1 MPDCAETDEWP
12 PDVAGGE
19 GRVSL
24 DRRRFLS
31 AGLGAAGAALASGAS
46 APATAA
52 GTVAAQR
59 ASADKRN
66 VLLIVA
72 DDHGYDFSASGA
84 KPKTP
89 SLDALA
95 ADGVSFTDAYASVS
109 SCSSSRSTLYTG
121 LYSHTNGM
129 YGLAH
134 DVHHFSLFGDVK
146 TLPWMLKQAGYAT
159 ALVGKLHVEPESQLA
174 YDAWLL
180 PERPGDRDVAAMG
193 HAAGRWMRE
202 QGDKPFFLTMA
213 YSDPHRA
220 GDVSNFGNTRD
231 WPEVQRV
238 RYKPAEVAI
247 PSHLP
252 DLPGVREDLAEYCEA
267 VSRMDAGVGLLLREL
282 DAAGRRDDTLVI
294 YLSDN
299 GRPFPGA
306 KDNLY
311 REGIRL
317 PLIVRAPGTR
327 QRGSSNRAMVSW
339 IDITPTILDWTGTAP
354 PAGYRYAPLPGRSIL
369 PILEHAEPSGWDE
382 VFATHS
388 FHEIDQYYP
397 TRSVRTR
404 RYSYFLNLQPAL
416 EVPIASDVALSPAW
430 KAIVSTPGARLGKR
444 TLEAFRHR
452 PAEEL
457 YDLDADPD
465 EVVNLA
471 QDAAHAKMLADLR
484 ARLDAWR
491 TATHDPW
498 QKGVTDPF
506 GPAH

>member
-1 MPDCAETDEWP
+1 MTIN
-12 PDVAGGE
+12 
-19 GRVSL
+19 
-24 DRRRFLS
+24 RREFLA
-31 AGLGAAGAALASGAS
+31 AGLAAAATRLRAQ
-46 APATAA
+46 APRRPDAA
-52 GTVAAQR
+52 HR
-59 ASADKRN
+59 RN

-72 DDHGYDFSASGA
+72 DDHGYDLGCAGG
-84 KPKTP
+84 KVRTP
-89 SLDALA
+89 TLDALA
-95 ADGVSFTDAYASVS
+95 RDGVLFTDAYASVS
-109 SCSSSRSTLYTG
+109 SCSSSRATLYTG

-134 DVHHFSLFGDVK
+134 DVHNFSLLDDVK

-159 ALVGKLHVEPESQLA
+159 ALVGKLHVKPEAALA
-174 YDAWLL
+174 YDAWLE
-180 PERPGDRDVAAMG
+180 PERPLVRDVAAMG
-193 HAAGRWMRE
+193 HAAGKWLRE
-202 QGDKPFFLTMA
+202 QGPRPFFLTVA

-220 GDVSNFGNTRD
+220 GDASNFGNTRD
-231 WPEVQRV
+231 WPEVKRE
-238 RYKPAEVAI
+238 RYALVDVAI

-252 DLPGVREDLAEYCEA
+252 DLPGVRADLAEYYEA
-267 VSRMDAGVGLLLREL
+267 VSRMDAGIGILLREL
-282 DAAGRRDDTLVI
+282 KDTGHADDTLVI

-311 REGIRL
+311 YEGIHL
-317 PLIVRAPGTR
+317 PLIVRAPGAAK
-327 QRGSSNRAMVSW
+327 RGLRNRAMVSW
-339 IDITPTILDWTGTAP
+339 IDIAPTVLDWTGATP
-354 PAGYRYAPLPGRSIL
+354 PKDYRYLPLPGRSIL
-369 PILEHAEPSGWDE
+369 PLLGEADATGWDE

-397 TRSVRTR
+397 TRSLRTR

-430 KAIVSTPGARLGKR
+430 KAITTTPGARLGKR
-444 TLEAFRHR
+444 TLDAFHHR

-457 YDLDADPD
+457 YDLAADPD

-471 QDAAHAKMLADLR
+471 GKAEHAQTLADLR
-484 ARLDAWR
+484 RRLDVWR

-506 GPAH
+506 GRAH